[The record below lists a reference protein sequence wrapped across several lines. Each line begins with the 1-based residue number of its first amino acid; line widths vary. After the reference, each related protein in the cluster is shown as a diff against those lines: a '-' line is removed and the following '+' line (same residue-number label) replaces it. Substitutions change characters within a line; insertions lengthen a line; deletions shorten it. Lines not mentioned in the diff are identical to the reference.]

1 MGLDVINAINNHK
14 TFKFDRESK
23 RVVNTRFQ
31 EDTDIEEFLN
41 IRHILDNNRIKYR
54 FDKNFDIK
62 IL

>member
-1 MGLDVINAINNHK
+1 MGLDIIRAINNHK
-14 TFKFDRESK
+14 TFRFDSESK

-41 IRHILDNNRIKYR
+41 IQHILDNNRIKYQ

>member
-1 MGLDVINAINNHK
+1 MGLDVIRAINKHK
-14 TFKFDRESK
+14 TYWFDNESK
-23 RVVNTRFQ
+23 RVVNKNFQ

-41 IRHILDNNRIKYR
+41 IQHILDNNRIKYM